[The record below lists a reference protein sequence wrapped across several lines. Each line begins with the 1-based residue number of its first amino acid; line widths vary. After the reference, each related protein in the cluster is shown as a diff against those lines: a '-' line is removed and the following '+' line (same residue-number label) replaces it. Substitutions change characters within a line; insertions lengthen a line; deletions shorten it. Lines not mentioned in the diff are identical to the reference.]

1 MRLSSILV
9 MLLLASGLATGEER
23 TYHKIKP
30 SECVTTKW
38 THVEMVGK
46 VTLVKKEGDGDIHI
60 RVDDEKGFCVAEII
74 PSLSD
79 KLVKHGT
86 NIELVAIRRPK
97 VGETITVRGI
107 SRVDKT
113 HGWGEIHPVESIE

>member
-1 MRLSSILV
+1 MGLSSILLMALV
-9 MLLLASGLATGEER
+9 LVTGEER

-30 SECVTTKW
+30 SECMTTKW

-60 RVDDEKGFCVAEII
+60 RVEDEKGFCVAEIV
-74 PSLSD
+74 PAMP
-79 KLVKHGT
+79 VK
-86 NIELVAIRRPK
+86 RPK

-113 HGWGEIHPVESIE
+113 HGWGEVHPVESIE